1 MVSLSTVYLVS
12 VVLTSIAGMGSAYLG
27 NRVYKGGAQPVPVV
41 AESPSVPQPVPEQP
55 IEQPSQEPVQEP
67 GFEQLPEP
75 STEQTSPEVP
85 SESS

>member
-27 NRVYKGGAQPVPVV
+27 NRVYKGGAQPVSVV
-41 AESPSVPQPVPEQP
+41 AESPPISEPVPEQL
-55 IEQPSQEPVQEP
+55 IEQPSQE
-67 GFEQLPEP
+67 
-75 STEQTSPEVP
+75 SSIEQTSPEVP